1 MNISI
6 PPLQAQSLKESC
18 IRHLENLILSG
29 EWQIGMRLPAERELA
44 EALGISRPVLHEA
57 LVDLS
62 AKGLV
67 TIEPRRGTFVSDFR
81 TSGSCALLS
90 SLLDFHGDQLD
101 PAFIRS
107 MVAMRLLIETETAA
121 LAGRNRSPQHLEQF
135 EQLLACEREAEISRQ
150 DVPGL
155 VELDFSFHLLV
166 AVASG
171 NLMYPLILNSFKS
184 VYTHLTGLFFQRYSQ
199 SAVIEEVF
207 ALHQRLVAALRVADP
222 AGAAQAMQELL
233 RHGEKHLLNSVIQPP
248 EAEASG

>member
-1 MNISI
+1 MNIFV
-6 PPLQAQSLKESC
+6 PPLQAQSLKENC
-18 IRHLENLILSG
+18 IHHLETLILSG

-57 LVDLS
+57 LVDLA

-101 PAFIRS
+101 PAFLRS
-107 MVAMRLLIETETAA
+107 LIAMRLLIETETASLAA
-121 LAGRNRSPQHLEQF
+121 LQRAPDHLAQF
-135 EQLLACEREAEISRQ
+135 EALLEREGLISRA
-150 DVPGL
+150 DVPAL

-184 VYTHLTGLFFQRYSQ
+184 VYTHLTGLFFQRHTQ
-199 SAVIEEVF
+199 GTVIEEVF
-207 ALHQRLVAALRVADP
+207 ALHRRLVAAMRAGDP
-222 AGAAQAMQELL
+222 SAAATAMQDLL
-233 RHGEKHLLNSVIQPP
+233 RHGERHLID
-248 EAEASG
+248 AE